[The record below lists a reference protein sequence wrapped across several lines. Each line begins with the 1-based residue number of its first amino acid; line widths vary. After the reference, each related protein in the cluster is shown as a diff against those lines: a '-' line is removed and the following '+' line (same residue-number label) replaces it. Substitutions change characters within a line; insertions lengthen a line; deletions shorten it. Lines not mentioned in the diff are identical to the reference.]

1 MLIVVPALVILV
13 LVGIVYGLRI
23 FSKRKED
30 QWSNYYWEHEEH
42 NEKIR
47 KKYVRKCTILEYTVW
62 IFEIA
67 RFVSIAVFV
76 FLSTILVLC
85 WITSPLDYLDDVD
98 TRNSIETRIDRYDNV
113 VIPDSLYKDISE
125 YNEDLKTSKQL
136 NNNIWTDWFV
146 TDKYDNLEYIKEK

>member
-1 MLIVVPALVILV
+1 MLIVVAALVMLLFV
-13 LVGIVYGLRI
+13 AIVYGLRI

-30 QWSNYYWEHEEH
+30 QWLDYYWEHEEH

-47 KKYVRKCTILEYTVW
+47 KKYVRKCTILERTVW

-76 FLSTILVLC
+76 FLSIILVLC

-98 TRNSIETRIDRYDNV
+98 TRNSLETRIDRYDNV
-113 VIPDSLYKDISE
+113 AIPDNLYKDISK
-125 YNEDLKTSKQL
+125 YNEDLKTSKQV